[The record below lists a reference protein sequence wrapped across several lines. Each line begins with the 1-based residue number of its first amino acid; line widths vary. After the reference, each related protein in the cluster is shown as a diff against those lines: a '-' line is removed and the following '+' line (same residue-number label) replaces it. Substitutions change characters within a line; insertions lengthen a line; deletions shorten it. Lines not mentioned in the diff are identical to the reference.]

1 MFSHRTTATTG
12 VRCPIAPRFARSF
25 TPTSLTTNTSTPPP
39 LLTRP
44 PFNNTGG
51 SNIKTGTWRVIF
63 ELGRVTK
70 GVRHFAT
77 GSVDWDIRP
86 TPRVKISRSAAKKL
100 DISHGQKLSCSHIL
114 KVSVDLGS
122 KDKAAEALKTPSTI
136 EWAKARVVDGVKGY
150 EGMLDVEY
158 HDGKPYVWGGCDK
171 DKQCVGSI
179 DQCWQLFLLSDTAPL
194 PAFFCAACTENKG
207 NLRRCLNF

>member
-1 MFSHRTTATTG
+1 LEL
-12 VRCPIAPRFARSF
+12 
-25 TPTSLTTNTSTPPP
+25 TP
-39 LLTRP
+39 
-44 PFNNTGG
+44 
-51 SNIKTGTWRVIF
+51 
-63 ELGRVTK
+63 VTK

-77 GSVDWDIRP
+77 GSVDWDFRP
-86 TPRVKISRSAAKKL
+86 IPRVKISRSAAKKL

-150 EGMLDVEY
+150 NGMIDVEY

-179 DQCWQLFLLSDTAPL
+179 DQ
-194 PAFFCAACTENKG
+194 
-207 NLRRCLNF
+207 